1 MEVEAWLN
9 QWATHGPDGIPDYL
23 AGRSP
28 AAKVE
33 LLLGTYGRYAAVGV
47 RPEDYEY
54 RGWLSINPNRKR
66 AAFSTAQTT
75 IAVMAAMWSRL

>member
-23 AGRSP
+23 AGRSTT
-28 AAKVE
+28 AKVE
-33 LLLGTYGRYAAVGV
+33 LLLGTYGRYAAVGM

-54 RGWLSINPNRKR
+54 RSWLSINPNLKPSRL
-66 AAFSTAQTT
+66 STAHTT
-75 IAVMAAMWSRL
+75 TAVMAAM